1 MDRSSFS
8 RITIAI
14 VVGVFLIGTFIWRQY
29 QLSQRFDTIGVVEG
43 FYGTPWSHDA
53 RLDIIRFLGEVGM
66 DSYIYAP
73 KDDPLHRQRWR
84 DLYEGSDLERFQ
96 ELVEVS
102 EESGVNLVY
111 AISPGLSIKYS
122 SDEDYIAL
130 REKLFSMSILGVK
143 QFALFLD
150 DVPELLQHPE
160 DIETF
165 SSLAEAHVA
174 LINRLYTDLKSIDAS
189 LIVCPTTY
197 TTAWG
202 SKDYIQVLGAG
213 VNEEIPLF
221 WTGDDVAIGEITS
234 QQAADW
240 GQLLG
245 RKPWIWD
252 NFPVNDFEQ
261 WRPILGPIVGRS
273 VDLSSESNALFA
285 NPMDKPYLSMI
296 SLYTVAKYAGNP
308 YGYDPD
314 QSWQDALVHLAGA
327 DGARAIRPIMLL
339 FKDYGWTDNVF
350 TPIYTPGKSFN
361 INSVRDALTLM
372 EEQLL
377 ILKSEEF
384 SENEYI
390 QNILPEIEPYVTK
403 IRSDYDSIL
412 TNPNY
417 IPDAEGFL
425 TYQIEREAVYANPKN
440 VELDGSL
447 TDWDSNDFISLNSSR
462 SDDTD
467 RVSAAFYYDRNTLF
481 IGVDVKTNGIN
492 STSDTTWV
500 GGDQLLIILDYTP
513 ELNDT
518 WIQPQDLVWLVRPP
532 DESGTLIQKKGS
544 MVLTP
549 FSQRGISDIT
559 MRSIS
564 SFFSH
569 YMKPL
574 DRSLVATAESARA
587 TGRRTSQG
595 YQLELMIP
603 VGNLDS
609 IRLNLSLNDV
619 DQFNG
624 TQRSTNYIFSRRP
637 YIGNVYTYPEI
648 IFR

>member
-8 RITIAI
+8 RIAIAV

-29 QLSQRFDTIGVVEG
+29 QLSQRFNTIGVVEG
-43 FYGTPWSHDA
+43 FYGTPWSHEA
-53 RLDIIRFLGEVGM
+53 RLDVIRFMGDVGM

-84 DLYEGSDLERFQ
+84 DLYEGPDLDRFQ
-96 ELVEVS
+96 ELVEIS
-102 EESGVNLVY
+102 EESGVSLIY

-130 REKLFSMSILGVK
+130 REKLFSMATLGVT

-150 DVPELLQHPE
+150 DVPEILQHQE
-160 DIETF
+160 DIDTF
-165 SSLAEAHVA
+165 STLADAHVT
-174 LINRLYTDLKSIDAS
+174 LINRLNTDLKDVGAT
-189 LIVCPTTY
+189 LMVCPTTY

-202 SKDYIQVLGAG
+202 SQEYIQILGQG
-213 VNEEIPLF
+213 VDEEIPLF
-221 WTGDDVAIGEITS
+221 WTGNDVAIGQITA
-234 QQAADW
+234 QEAADW
-240 GQLLG
+240 GRLME

-261 WRPILGPIVGRS
+261 WRPIVGPIVGRS
-273 VDLSSESNALFA
+273 VDLSSETGAIFA

-296 SLYTVAKYAGNP
+296 SLYTVARYAGNP

-314 QSWQDALVHLAGA
+314 QAWQDALVHLAGA
-327 DGARAIRPIMLL
+327 EGARAIRPIMML
-339 FKDYGWTDNVF
+339 FKDYGWTDNAF

-361 INSVRDALTLM
+361 INSVRDALTLL
-372 EEQLL
+372 EEQLVV
-377 ILKSEEF
+377 LKTDEF
-384 SENEYI
+384 AENEYI
-390 QNILPEIEPYVTK
+390 QNILPEIEPYILK
-403 IRSDYDSIL
+403 IRSDYNAIL
-412 TNPNY
+412 SDPFY

-425 TYQIEREAVYANPKN
+425 TYQIEREAVFATQRG
-440 VELDGSL
+440 VVLDGNL
-447 TDWDSNDFISLNSSR
+447 ADWDSNSFRPINSSR
-462 SDDTD
+462 SDDSD
-467 RVSAAFYYDRNTLF
+467 RVKVAFNYDRNNLY
-481 IGVDVKTNGIN
+481 IGIDVKTNVVESIN
-492 STSDTTWV
+492 DTSWV
-500 GGDQLLIILDYTP
+500 GGDQLLIMFDYTP
-513 ELNDT
+513 EMDDT

-532 DESGTLIQKKGS
+532 DETGNLVQKKGS

-574 DRSLVATAESARA
+574 DRSLVAIAESARVA
-587 TGRRTSQG
+587 GRRTSQG

-609 IRLNLSLNDV
+609 IRLNLSVNDV
-619 DQFNG
+619 NEING
-624 TQRSTNYIFSRRP
+624 TQRTTNFIFSRRP

>member
-14 VVGVFLIGTFIWRQY
+14 IVGGFLLVTFIWRQY
-29 QLSQRFDTIGVVEG
+29 QLAQRFDTIGVVEG
-43 FYGTPWSHDA
+43 FYGTPWTHEA
-53 RLDIIRFLGEVGM
+53 RLDVVRFMGDVGM
-66 DSYIYAP
+66 NAYIYAP

-84 DLYEGSDLERFQ
+84 DHYEGEDLVRFQ
-96 ELVEVS
+96 QLVEVA
-102 EESGVNLVY
+102 EDAGVDLYY

-122 SDEDYIAL
+122 SEDDYIAL
-130 REKLFSMSILGVK
+130 REKLFSLSILGV
-143 QFALFLD
+143 QHFALFLD
-150 DVPELLQHPE
+150 DVPEQLQHAE
-160 DIETF
+160 DKATY
-165 SSLAEAHVA
+165 STLAQAHVE
-174 LINRLYTDLKSIDAS
+174 LINRLHADLVDVNAN

-202 SKDYIQVLGAG
+202 SKEYIRELGLG
-213 VNEEIPLF
+213 IHQEIPLF
-221 WTGDDVAIGEITS
+221 WTGDDVAIGEITA

-240 GQLLG
+240 GKLMG

-261 WRPILGPIVGRS
+261 WRPIVGPIVGRS
-273 VDLSSESNALFA
+273 LDLSSESGAFFA

-296 SLYTVAKYAGNP
+296 SLYTVARYASNP

-314 QSWQDALVHLAGA
+314 KAWQDALVHLAGA
-327 DGARAIRPIMLL
+327 DGARAIRPVMIL

-350 TPIYTPGKSFN
+350 TPIYTPGKVFN

-372 EEQLL
+372 EEQMTV
-377 ILKSEEF
+377 IKSELF
-384 SENEYI
+384 AENEFI
-390 QNILPEIEPYVTK
+390 QNIIPELEPYVRQLRT
-403 IRSDYDSIL
+403 DYDAMLSDMY
-412 TNPNY
+412 Y

-425 TYQIEREAVYANPKN
+425 TYQSEREAVFATHNSVTVDGNLAEWAQSEFKN
-440 VELDGSL
+440 
-447 TDWDSNDFISLNSSR
+447 LNSSR
-462 SDDTD
+462 DDD
-467 RVSAAFYYDRNTLF
+467 QGRAKVAFRYDRNALF
-481 IGVDVKTNGIN
+481 IGVDVRTNLTT
-492 STSDTTWV
+492 STSDTTWL
-500 GGDQLLIILDYTP
+500 GGDQLLMILDYSPAST
-513 ELNDT
+513 DT
-518 WIQPQDLVWLVRPP
+518 WVQPQDLVWMVRPP
-532 DESGTLIQKKGS
+532 DENNNVIQKKGS

-549 FSQRGISDIT
+549 FSQRGISDIK

-574 DRSLVATAESARA
+574 DESLVALAESARVA
-587 TGRRTSQG
+587 GRRTAQG
-595 YQLELMIP
+595 YQLEMMIP

-609 IRLNLSLNDV
+609 IRLNMSLNDV
-619 DQFNG
+619 HQHNG
-624 TQRSTNYIFSRRP
+624 AQRTTNFIFSRRP

>member
-8 RITIAI
+8 RITIAV
-14 VVGVFLIGTFIWRQY
+14 VVGVFLIGIFIWRQY

-43 FYGTPWSHDA
+43 FYGTPWSHDS
-53 RLDIIRFLGEVGM
+53 RLDVIRFMGDVGM

-84 DLYEGSDLERFQ
+84 DLYEGSDLDRFQ
-96 ELVEVS
+96 ELVEVA

-122 SDEDYIAL
+122 SDEDYLVL
-130 REKLFSMSILGVK
+130 REKLFSIATLGVA

-150 DVPELLQHPE
+150 DVPEQLQHPE
-160 DIETF
+160 DIESF
-165 SSLAEAHVA
+165 STLAEAHVE
-174 LINRLYTDLKSIDAS
+174 LINRLNTDLLSVGAT
-189 LIVCPTTY
+189 LVVCPTTY

-202 SKDYIQVLGAG
+202 SKEYIQILGNG
-213 VNEEIPLF
+213 VDESIPLF
-221 WTGDDVAIGEITS
+221 WTGDDVAIGQITA

-240 GQLLG
+240 GKLMG

-261 WRPILGPIVGRS
+261 WRPIVGPIVGRS
-273 VDLSSESNALFA
+273 VDLSSESGAIFA

-314 QSWQDALVHLAGA
+314 QDWQDALVHLAGA
-327 DGARAIRPIMLL
+327 DGARAIRPIMIL

-372 EEQLL
+372 EEQLVV
-377 ILKSEEF
+377 LKREEF
-384 SENEYI
+384 TENEYI
-390 QNILPEIEPYVTK
+390 QNILTEIEPYVLK
-403 IRSDYDSIL
+403 IRSDYDAIL
-412 TNPNY
+412 SNPYY

-425 TYQIEREAVYANPKN
+425 TYQIERESIFATKRG
-440 VELDGSL
+440 VELDGNL
-447 TDWDSNDFISLNSSR
+447 TDWDSNSFVTLNSSR

-467 RVSAAFYYDRNTLF
+467 RVRVAFNYDRNNLY
-481 IGVDVKTNGIN
+481 IGVDIRTDIIT

-500 GGDQLLIILDYTP
+500 GGDQLLMMFDYTP
-513 ELNDT
+513 VLSET

-532 DESGTLIQKKGS
+532 DESGNLVQKKGS
-544 MVLTP
+544 MMLTP

-574 DRSLVATAESARA
+574 DRSLVAIAESARA

-609 IRLNLSLNDV
+609 IRLNLSVNDINELN
-619 DQFNG
+619 G
-624 TQRSTNYIFSRRP
+624 AQRTTNFVFSRRP
-637 YIGNVYTYPEI
+637 FVGNVYTYPEI

>member
-8 RITIAI
+8 RISIAV
-14 VVGVFLIGTFIWRQY
+14 VVGIFLIGTFIWRQY
-29 QLSQRFDTIGVVEG
+29 QLSQRFETIGVVEG

-53 RLDIIRFLGEVGM
+53 RLDVVRFMGEVGM

-84 DLYEGSDLERFQ
+84 DQYEGEDLKRFQ

-102 EESGVNLVY
+102 ENSGVDLVY

-122 SDEDYIAL
+122 SEEDYQAL

-150 DVPELLQHPE
+150 DVPERLQHIE
-160 DIETF
+160 DISMF

-174 LINRLYTDLKSIDAS
+174 LINRLHDDLLSVDAT

-202 SKDYIQVLGAG
+202 SKEYIQDLGSG
-213 VNEEIPLF
+213 VNPEIPLF
-221 WTGDDVAIGEITS
+221 WTGDDVAIGEITA

-240 GQLLG
+240 GQLMG

-261 WRPILGPIVGRS
+261 WRPIVGPIIGRS
-273 VDLSSESNALFA
+273 LDLSSESSALFS

-296 SLYTVAKYAGNP
+296 SLFTVARYASNP

-314 QSWQDALVHLAGA
+314 QAWQDALVHLAGA
-327 DGARAIRPIMLL
+327 EGARAIRPIMLL

-350 TPIYTPGKSFN
+350 TPIYTPGKSFS

-372 EEQLL
+372 EEQLDV
-377 ILKSEEF
+377 LKSEEY
-384 SENEYI
+384 SENKYI
-390 QNILPEIEPYVTK
+390 QDILPEIEPYVTK
-403 IRSDYDSIL
+403 IRSDYNAMLSDPI
-412 TNPNY
+412 Y
-417 IPDAEGFL
+417 VPDAEGFL
-425 TYQIEREAVYANPKN
+425 TYQIEREAIFATQKR
-440 VELDGSL
+440 VELNGNL
-447 TDWDSNDFISLNSSR
+447 NEWDPNDFVILNSSR

-467 RVSAAFYYDRNTLF
+467 RVKAAFRYDNNSLY
-481 IGVDVKTNGIN
+481 IGVDVRTNFIT
-492 STSDTTWV
+492 STTDTTWT
-500 GGDQLLIILDYTP
+500 GGDQLLLMLDYTS
-513 ELNDT
+513 EMTDT
-518 WIQPQDLVWLVRPP
+518 WIQPQDLVWLIRPP
-532 DESGTLIQKKGS
+532 GEQSDLTQKKGS

-574 DRSLVATAESARA
+574 DRSLVAIAESASA
-587 TGRRTSQG
+587 AGRRTSVG
-595 YQLELMIP
+595 YQIELMIP

-609 IRLNLSLNDV
+609 IRLNMSLNDV
-619 DQFNG
+619 NQHND
-624 TQRSTNYIFSRRP
+624 TQRTTNFIFSRRP

>member
-8 RITIAI
+8 RISIAV
-14 VVGVFLIGTFIWRQY
+14 VVGIFLIGTFIWRQY
-29 QLSQRFDTIGVVEG
+29 QLSQRFETIGVVEG

-53 RLDIIRFLGEVGM
+53 RLDVVRFMGEVGM

-84 DLYEGSDLERFQ
+84 DQYEGEDLKRFQ

-102 EESGVNLVY
+102 ENSGVDLVY

-122 SDEDYIAL
+122 SEEDYQAL

-150 DVPELLQHPE
+150 DVPERLQHTE
-160 DIETF
+160 DISMF

-174 LINRLYTDLKSIDAS
+174 LINRLHDDLLSVDAT

-202 SKDYIQVLGAG
+202 SKEYIQDLGSG
-213 VNEEIPLF
+213 VNPEIPLF
-221 WTGDDVAIGEITS
+221 WTGDDVAIGEITA

-240 GQLLG
+240 GQLMG

-261 WRPILGPIVGRS
+261 WRPIVGPIIGRS
-273 VDLSSESNALFA
+273 LDLSSESSALFS

-296 SLYTVAKYAGNP
+296 SLFTVAKYASNP

-314 QSWQDALVHLAGA
+314 QAWQDALVHLAGA
-327 DGARAIRPIMLL
+327 EGARAIRPIMLL

-350 TPIYTPGKSFN
+350 TPIYTPGKSFS

-372 EEQLL
+372 EEQLDV
-377 ILKSEEF
+377 LKSEEY
-384 SENEYI
+384 SENKYI

-403 IRSDYDSIL
+403 IRSDYDTMLSD
-412 TNPNY
+412 PNY
-417 IPDAEGFL
+417 VPDAEGFL
-425 TYQIEREAVYANPKN
+425 TYQIEREAIFATQKR
-440 VELDGSL
+440 VELDGNL
-447 TDWDSNDFISLNSSR
+447 NEWDSNDFVILNSSR

-467 RVSAAFYYDRNTLF
+467 RVKAAFRYDNNSLY
-481 IGVDVKTNGIN
+481 IGVDVRTNFIT
-492 STSDTTWV
+492 STTDTTWT
-500 GGDQLLIILDYTP
+500 GGDQLLLMLDYTS
-513 ELNDT
+513 EMTDT
-518 WIQPQDLVWLVRPP
+518 WIQPQDLVWLIRPP
-532 DESGTLIQKKGS
+532 GEQSDLTQKKGS

-574 DRSLVATAESARA
+574 DRSLVAIAESASA
-587 TGRRTSQG
+587 AGRRTSVG
-595 YQLELMIP
+595 YQIELMIP

-609 IRLNLSLNDV
+609 IRLNMSLNDV
-619 DQFNG
+619 NQHND
-624 TQRSTNYIFSRRP
+624 TQRTTNFIFSRRP

>member
-8 RITIAI
+8 RITIAV
-14 VVGVFLIGTFIWRQY
+14 VVGVFLIGTFVWRQY

-43 FYGTPWSHDA
+43 FYGTPWSHES
-53 RLDIIRFLGEVGM
+53 RLDVIRFMGDVGM

-84 DLYEGSDLERFQ
+84 DLYEGTDLDRFQ

-122 SDEDYIAL
+122 SDEDYMAL
-130 REKLFSMSILGVK
+130 REKLFSMATLGVT

-150 DVPELLQHPE
+150 DVPEQLQHPE
-160 DIETF
+160 DIESF
-165 SSLAEAHVA
+165 STLAEAHVE
-174 LINRLYTDLKSIDAS
+174 LINRLNTDLLGVDAT
-189 LIVCPTTY
+189 LMVCPTTY

-202 SKDYIQVLGAG
+202 SKEYIQILGNG
-213 VNEEIPLF
+213 VDDGIPLF
-221 WTGDDVAIGEITS
+221 WTGDDVAIGQITA
-234 QQAADW
+234 QEAADW
-240 GQLLG
+240 GQLMG

-261 WRPILGPIVGRS
+261 WRPIVGPIVGRS
-273 VDLSSESNALFA
+273 VDLSSESGALFA

-296 SLYTVAKYAGNP
+296 SLYTVAQYARNP

-314 QSWQDALVHLAGA
+314 QAWQDALVHLAGS
-327 DGARAIRPIMLL
+327 DGARAIRPIMML

-350 TPIYTPGKSFN
+350 TPIYTPGKSFK

-372 EEQLL
+372 EEQLVV
-377 ILKSEEF
+377 LKTEEF
-384 SENEYI
+384 TDNEYI
-390 QNILPEIEPYVTK
+390 QNILPEIEPYVLK
-403 IRSDYDSIL
+403 IRSDYDAIL
-412 TNPNY
+412 SNPNY

-425 TYQIEREAVYANPKN
+425 TYQIEREAIFATKRS

-447 TDWDSNDFISLNSSR
+447 TDWDTNSFVTLNSSR

-467 RVSAAFYYDRNTLF
+467 RVRVAFNYDRNNLY
-481 IGVDVKTNGIN
+481 IGVDVRTNIIT
-492 STSDTTWV
+492 SISDTSWI
-500 GGDQLLIILDYTP
+500 GGDQMLMMFDYTP
-513 ELNDT
+513 VMSET
-518 WIQPQDLVWLVRPP
+518 WVQPQDLVWLVRPP
-532 DESGTLIQKKGS
+532 DESGNLVQKKGS

-574 DRSLVATAESARA
+574 DRSLVAIAESALA

-609 IRLNLSLNDV
+609 IRLNMSVNDINELN
-619 DQFNG
+619 G
-624 TQRSTNYIFSRRP
+624 AQRTTNFIFSRRP

>member
-1 MDRSSFS
+1 MERSSFS
-8 RITIAI
+8 RIAIAV
-14 VVGVFLIGTFIWRQY
+14 VVGVFLMGTFLWRQY

-43 FYGTPWSHDA
+43 FYGTPWTHDA
-53 RLDIIRFLGEVGM
+53 RLDVIRFMGEVGM

-84 DLYEGSDLERFQ
+84 EQYEGDELIRFQ

-102 EESGVNLVY
+102 EESGVELVY
-111 AISPGLSIKYS
+111 AISPGLSIRYS
-122 SDEDYIAL
+122 SEEDYIAL
-130 REKLFSMSILGVK
+130 KEKLFSMSILGVS

-150 DVPELLQHPE
+150 DVPEQLQHPE
-160 DIETF
+160 DIEKYN
-165 SSLAEAHVA
+165 SLSQAHIE
-174 LINRLYTDLKSIDAS
+174 LINRLHQDLQTVDAT

-202 SKDYIQVLGAG
+202 SKEYIRELGKG
-213 VNEEIPLF
+213 VNQDIPLF
-221 WTGDDVAIGEITS
+221 WTGDDVAIGEITA
-234 QQAADW
+234 QQASSW
-240 GQLLG
+240 GELIG

-261 WRPILGPIVGRS
+261 WRPIVGPIIGRS
-273 VDLSSESNALFA
+273 LDLSSEAGALFA

-296 SLYTVAKYAGNP
+296 SLYTVAKYGGNP
-308 YGYDPD
+308 YGYDPE
-314 QSWQDALVHLAGA
+314 QAWQDALIHVAGTE
-327 DGARAIRPIMLL
+327 GARAIRPIMML

-372 EEQLL
+372 EEQLV
-377 ILKSEEF
+377 ILKSDQY
-384 SENEYI
+384 SQNEYI
-390 QNILPEIEPYVTK
+390 QNILPELEPYINK
-403 IRSDYDSIL
+403 IRIDYDAMVL
-412 TNPNY
+412 NPLY
-417 IPDAEGFL
+417 LPDAEGFL
-425 TYQIEREAVYANPKN
+425 TYQNEREAVFTTQRPAT
-440 VELDGSL
+440 LDGNLSE
-447 TDWDSNDFISLNSSR
+447 WVSSEFVKLNSSR
-462 SDDTD
+462 VDDSG
-467 RVSAAFYYDRNTLF
+467 RVSVAYRYDRNNLY
-481 IGVDVKTNGIN
+481 IGVNINTNFIT
-492 STSDTTWV
+492 STSDTSWV
-500 GGDQLLIILDYTP
+500 GGDQLLIVMDYTP
-513 ELNDT
+513 EMSDT
-518 WIQPQDLVWLVRPP
+518 WVQPQDLVWLVRPP
-532 DESGTLIQKKGS
+532 DDSGSLTQRKGS

-569 YMKPL
+569 YIKPL
-574 DRSLVATAESARA
+574 DESLVAVAESARA
-587 TGRRTSQG
+587 TGRRTDQG

-609 IRLNLSLNDV
+609 IRLNLSVNDIHQHDGV
-619 DQFNG
+619 
-624 TQRSTNYIFSRRP
+624 QRASNFIFSRRP